1 MRILI
6 TGATGFVGRH
16 LAEALSVRG
25 ENAIFGM
32 SRSGQW
38 PADAK
43 QLAERVPLRA
53 VDLGDRAALQRVLA
67 EVKPE
72 WIFHLAGY
80 PHAGRSFKER
90 DQAWAGNLDAT
101 RNVCEA
107 VIGWGGWPRI
117 LYVSSGLIYGEGQG
131 CVCDE
136 NAPLRP
142 ASPYAGSKAA
152 ADIAAS
158 QYARNPGLDI
168 VRVRP
173 LNHVGPGQTPDY
185 AIPRFASQIAAIE
198 RGTQPPLIETGDLSA
213 VRDFTDVRDMVQAYI
228 LLLEKGRRGE
238 AYNVA
243 SGTERRIRDVLE
255 RLLVLSGCRAE
266 IRSQNDARP
275 TDSTVARLDTSKLRQ
290 DTGWEPKIAF
300 DQTLKDTLEY
310 WRVRLV

>member
-6 TGATGFVGRH
+6 TGATGFVGSH
-16 LAEALSVRG
+16 LTEALSARG
-25 ENAIFGM
+25 ENAIFGIC
-32 SRSGQW
+32 RSGQW
-38 PADAK
+38 PADGRT
-43 QLAERVPLRA
+43 LAERMQLRA
-53 VDLGDRAALQRVLA
+53 ADLGDRAALQRVLT
-67 EVKPE
+67 EVKPD
-72 WIFHLAGY
+72 WIFNLAGY

-101 RNVCEA
+101 RNLCET

-131 CVCDE
+131 SVCDE

-142 ASPYAGSKAA
+142 ASPYAASKAA

-185 AIPRFASQIAAIE
+185 AIPRFASQIVAIE
-198 RGTQPPLIETGDLSA
+198 LGKQSPLIETGDLSA

-243 SGTERRIRDVLE
+243 SGTERRMRDVLE
-255 RLLVLSGCRAE
+255 RLMVLSGCRAE
-266 IRSQNDARP
+266 IRSQQDSRP
-275 TDSTVARLDTSKLRQ
+275 TDSIVARLDITKLRQ
-290 DTGWEPKIAF
+290 DSGWEPKISF
-300 DQTLKDTLEY
+300 DQTLQDTLDY
-310 WRVRLV
+310 WRRRTS